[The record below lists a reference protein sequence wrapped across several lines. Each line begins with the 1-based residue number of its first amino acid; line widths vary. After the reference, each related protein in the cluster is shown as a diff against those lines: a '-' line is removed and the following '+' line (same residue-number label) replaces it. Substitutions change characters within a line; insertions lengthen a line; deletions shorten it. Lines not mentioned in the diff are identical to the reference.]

1 MSGARD
7 PADDMVGWLV
17 ELFDELALQYRR
29 SGAPAGAVNTE
40 QLGRLRAELDDRI
53 RSNWG
58 GQLVYIHRAAWNDRE
73 QRDTLIR
80 SDRANGISL
89 RDTALKYGVSRTQ
102 VRRICGELE

>member
-17 ELFDELALQYRR
+17 ELFDELAMQYRR
-29 SGAPAGAVNTE
+29 SGAPAGAVSAE

-58 GQLVYIHRAAWNDRE
+58 GQLVYIHRVAWNDRE
-73 QRDTLIR
+73 QRDALIR
-80 SDRANGISL
+80 ADRVNGFSQREISL
-89 RDTALKYGVSRTQ
+89 KYNVSRVQ
-102 VRRICGELE
+102 VRRICGELD